1 MALSLFGKRA
11 SDSGSTDEGNDS
23 QSRGLFDRMK
33 QAVARTRDSF
43 SESIGSVLAL
53 AREVDETSLAELE
66 TVLLAA
72 DIGSATA
79 RKIIEDLRQRGL
91 RQGIEGGE
99 ELKRLLKLEL
109 KSVLDAVATK
119 DVVPTSA
126 PEVVMMVGVNGTGKT
141 TSAGKLAAYLVAQ
154 GRSVL
159 LCAADTFRAA
169 AIEQLEVWA
178 ARCEVPMIKTKT
190 GGDPSAALFDACTAA
205 KSRGSDV
212 LIVDTAGRL
221 HTKTDLMKELD
232 KMRRTAERMVPG
244 APHQT
249 LLVMD
254 ATTGQNGLQQ
264 ARLFT
269 EAARVTGIVLT
280 KLDGTAKGGIVLAIA
295 TELGLPVKFVG
306 SGEKMEDMLPF
317 DSAVFVELDGEVEAG
332 ARNSMDRVLCNRGET
347 EIDEAVHAQRIEV
360 GACVVGP
367 CLAQSAGGMRH
378 GQRRRDRRRGRAHL

>member
-1 MALSLFGKRA
+1 MAFSLFGKRKPDSETTDGA
-11 SDSGSTDEGNDS
+11 SEVAETAASGETTAEK
-23 QSRGLFDRMK
+23 RGFFDRMR
-33 QAVARTRDSF
+33 QAVTRTRETF
-43 SESIGSVLAL
+43 AESIGSVLAL
-53 AREVDETSLAELE
+53 TREIDETSLAELE
-66 TVLLAA
+66 MVLLGA
-72 DIGSATA
+72 DIGAPTA
-79 RKIIEDLRQRGL
+79 RAIIENLRQRGL
-91 RQGIEGGE
+91 RQGIEGGA

-109 KSVLDAVATK
+109 KAVLDGVATETVAP
-119 DVVPTSA
+119 DFP

-141 TSAGKLAAYLVAQ
+141 TTTGKLAAFYRGQ
-154 GRSVL
+154 GRTVL

-178 ARCEVPMIKTKT
+178 GRADVAIIKTKT
-190 GGDPSAALFDACTAA
+190 GGDPSAALYDACTAA
-205 KSRGSDV
+205 KARGTDV

-232 KMRRTAERMVPG
+232 KMRRTAERLVPG

-295 TELGLPVKFVG
+295 TELGLPVKYVG
-306 SGEKMEDMLPF
+306 VGEKMEDILPF
-317 DSAVFVELDGEVEAG
+317 DSGAFVD
-332 ARNSMDRVLCNRGET
+332 SMVR
-347 EIDEAVHAQRIEV
+347 
-360 GACVVGP
+360 
-367 CLAQSAGGMRH
+367 
-378 GQRRRDRRRGRAHL
+378 